1 MWRKAIQ
8 PLVVVD
14 VRTWWLDLC
23 TQSIVVVDSFG
34 NLEVSKDTN
43 VQCLNVEHSVSID
56 RQRIIT
62 RCCGR
67 VLDVERPKQ

>member
-14 VRTWWLDLC
+14 VRTGWMDLC

-34 NLEVSKDTN
+34 NLEGRKDTN
-43 VQCLNVEHSVSID
+43 VQCLNVEHSVSITTMA
-56 RQRIIT
+56 I
-62 RCCGR
+62 C
-67 VLDVERPKQ
+67 RP